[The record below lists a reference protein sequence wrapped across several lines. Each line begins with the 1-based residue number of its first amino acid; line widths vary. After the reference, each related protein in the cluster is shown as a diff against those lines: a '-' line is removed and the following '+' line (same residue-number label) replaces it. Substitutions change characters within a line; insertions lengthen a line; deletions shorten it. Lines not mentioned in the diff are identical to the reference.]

1 MERVCAIYARASLDR
16 TERRIS
22 VDRQI
27 ERCRAL
33 AAERYPDM
41 PVVVFQDNN
50 RSASDPDV
58 QRPGFEG
65 LVATIRRGE
74 VGEVVAHEQSRLTRR
89 PEQWETLLV
98 TLSLSGIEHVTTVQQ
113 GVIPVAQGG
122 RLLGRILAVVD
133 AEESER
139 IKLRSAA
146 MSAQLAAEG
155 RPNGGRYYGY
165 QRVTGD
171 DRRAELVIH
180 EPEAAVVRRICS
192 ELATGHSGHEVAA
205 RLRRDGIPTGRGGD
219 WRSQAVIAIA
229 RRPHIAGLRLHN
241 GAIIGRA
248 RWDPIIDPEDWRK
261 LQATLAARNGITP
274 SGQGSRS
281 RRWLLTG
288 GLAVCGLCGTPMST
302 SKHPRPWGSITGYS
316 CSPRSHH
323 PGTACGKVS
332 ITPAELVEVVVVS
345 ATLAALETP
354 AVRAALAVTATDPQ
368 AERLA
373 IMTRMTDAEARV
385 KRAAELYGA
394 GEIDEDTWR
403 TMHAPAAR
411 VVADS
416 VAALAAMESPTADL
430 PPLDSLRGQW
440 DGLTLTQQQGV
451 IRLLVDHVEIRPQ
464 VTRSADPIRRISDRL
479 ALHWKYQT
487 TTGG

>member
-16 TERRIS
+16 AERRIS

-27 ERCRAL
+27 ERCKVL
-33 AAERYPDM
+33 ASERYPNL

-58 QRPGFEG
+58 ARPGFDG
-65 LVATIRRGE
+65 LVAAIRRGE
-74 VGEVVAHEQSRLTRR
+74 VAEVVAHEQSRLTRR

-98 TLSLSGIEHVTTVQQ
+98 TLSMSGIEHVSTVQQ

-122 RLLGRILAVVD
+122 RLLGRIMAVVD

-155 RPNGGRYYGY
+155 RPNGGRYFGY
-165 QRVTGD
+165 RRVTGD
-171 DRRAELVIH
+171 DGRAELVIH
-180 EPEAAVVRRICS
+180 AAEADVVRRICS
-192 ELATGHSGHEVAA
+192 ELATGLSGHEVAA

-229 RRPHIAGLRLHN
+229 RRPHIAGLRVHN
-241 GAIIGRA
+241 GAILGVA

-261 LQATLAARNGITP
+261 LQATLAGRSGTAP

-288 GLAVCGLCGTPMST
+288 GLAVCGLCGTAMST
-302 SKHPRPWGSITGYS
+302 SKHPRPSGSITGYS

-332 ITPAELVEVVVVS
+332 ITPAEVVELVVVS
-345 ATLAALETP
+345 ATLAALDTP
-354 AVRAALAVTATDPQ
+354 AVRAALAATSTDPQ

-373 IMTRMTDAEARV
+373 VMTRMTDAEARV

-416 VAALAAMESPTADL
+416 LATLAAMESPTTEL
-430 PPLDSLRGQW
+430 PAVDSLRGQW
-440 DGLTLTQQQGV
+440 DSLSLAQQQAV
-451 IRLLVDHVEIRPQ
+451 IRLIVDKVEIGPQ
-464 VTRSADPIRRISDRL
+464 VTRSGDPIRRVSDRL
-479 ALHWKYQT
+479 AFHWRYQT
-487 TTGG
+487 AS

>member
-27 ERCRAL
+27 DRCRAL
-33 AAERYPDM
+33 AAERYPDL
-41 PVVVFQDNN
+41 PVVVHQDNN

-58 QRPGFEG
+58 QRPGFDA
-65 LVATIRRGE
+65 LLAAIRRGDVAE
-74 VGEVVAHEQSRLTRR
+74 LVAHEQSRLTRR

-98 TLSLSGIEHVTTVQQ
+98 TLSMSGIERVTTVQQ

-146 MSAQLAAEG
+146 MSAQLATEG

-165 QRVTGD
+165 RRATGD
-171 DRRAELVIH
+171 DRRAELVVH

-192 ELATGHSGHEVAA
+192 QLAAGRSGHEVAA
-205 RLRRDGIPTGRGGD
+205 RLRSAGIPTGRGGE

-229 RRPHIAGLRLHN
+229 RRPHIAGLRLHR
-241 GAIIGRA
+241 GAIVGKA
-248 RWDPIIDPEDWRK
+248 RWEPIIEPEDWRK
-261 LQATLAARNGITP
+261 LQATLASR
-274 SGQGSRS
+274 SGTAPAGVGSRN

-302 SKHPRPWGSITGYS
+302 SKHPRPWGSMTGYS

-332 ITPAELVEVVVVS
+332 ITPAELVELVVVS
-345 ATLAALETP
+345 AVLAALDTP
-354 AVRAALAVTATDPQ
+354 AVRSALADASGDPK
-368 AERLA
+368 AERIT
-373 IMTRMTDAEARV
+373 IMTRMTDAEGRV
-385 KRAAELYGA
+385 MRAAELYGA

-403 TMHAPAAR
+403 TMHTPAAR

-416 VAALAAMESPTADL
+416 LAALAVMESPTAEL
-430 PPLDSLRGQW
+430 PPLDSLRGEW
-440 DGLTLTQQQGV
+440 DDLSLAQQQAV
-451 IRLLVDHVEIRPQ
+451 TRLLVDHVEVSPQTTRP
-464 VTRSADPIRRISDRL
+464 ADPIRRISNRL
-479 ALHWKYQT
+479 RIHWRYQT
-487 TTGG
+487 AT